1 MKKLL
6 FTFLLLFPCFLLQ
19 AQTTQIYIVR
29 HAEKDLSD
37 KGNPNPNLSEA
48 GKQRAGKLLTTL
60 KKVKFSAAY
69 ATPFSRTQ
77 QTIEPIAL
85 FNKIEITNYDPR
97 NIKSLVEE
105 ILSKY
110 SGKNIII
117 VGHSNT
123 ILETLEAFGVK
134 KPFDTIAEDDY
145 TNLFH
150 LTIEKDKAT
159 LQSSRY

>member
-6 FTFLLLFPCFLLQ
+6 FTFVLLLSCLFLQ
-19 AQTTQIYIVR
+19 AQTTQVYIIR

-37 KGNPNPNLSEA
+37 KGNSNPNLSET
-48 GKQRAGKLLTTL
+48 GKQRAGKLLTEL
-60 KKVKFSAAY
+60 KKIKFSAAY
-69 ATPFSRTQ
+69 STPFNRTQ

-110 SGKNIII
+110 SGKNVII

-123 ILETLEAFGVK
+123 VLETLEAFGAK

-145 TNLFH
+145 ANLFH

>member
-6 FTFLLLFPCFLLQ
+6 FTFVLLLSCLFLQ
-19 AQTTQIYIVR
+19 AQTTQVYIVR

-37 KGNPNPNLSEA
+37 KGNPNPNLSET
-48 GKQRAGKLLTTL
+48 GKQRAGKLLTEL
-60 KKVKFSAAY
+60 KKIKFSAAY
-69 ATPFSRTQ
+69 STPFNRTQ

-110 SGKNIII
+110 SGKNVII

-123 ILETLEAFGVK
+123 VLETLEAFGAK

-145 TNLFH
+145 VNLFH